1 MEFPTQG
8 NQCSFNTCKQLD
20 SHQCSH
26 WEIDK
31 KNAEVCLKCSRM
43 ILIPQGKSNKEIL
56 EEHHSSICT
65 LHLLSTS
72 ELLSKQQCKLI
83 ECTNNGDGSLVYVIC
98 DGCGNN
104 FCLKHR
110 HPLAHNCSSLN
121 ANSEKKAKRRAFAEE
136 MIKKY
141 IKTPDRLY
149 LLVNFPSDSN
159 LASKPLFFNKDWSV
173 GKVLDQI
180 AIIGKINNNN
190 NHISMNDPKIGVNK
204 QKIKFN
210 LRIKQKIRKCC

>member
-104 FCLKHR
+104 FCLNGVSNSITKKKGNKKVE
-110 HPLAHNCSSLN
+110 LMLMKSKAQGNSSIP
-121 ANSEKKAKRRAFAEE
+121 
-136 MIKKY
+136 M
-141 IKTPDRLY
+141 TDRLY